1 HQQHP
6 RFVPE
11 QTEGAVDVFVSGVGT
26 GGTITGVSRY
36 IKRILG
42 KELVS
47 VAVEP
52 AESPILTQHLAG
64 EELVTGKHL
73 IQGIGA
79 GFVPNTLDLTL
90 VDRVERVTSNEA
102 ITFTRRLA
110 SEECLLCGISSGA
123 AAAIA
128 VKLAQ
133 LEEFAGKTIVV
144 VLPDAGERYLST
156 VLFDGIAV
164 GRR

>member
-1 HQQHP
+1 MPQQFNNPANPAIHETTTGSE
-6 RFVPE
+6 VWE

-110 SEECLLCGISSGA
+110 NEEACS
-123 AAAIA
+123 
-128 VKLAQ
+128 
-133 LEEFAGKTIVV
+133 AGY
-144 VLPDAGERYLST
+144 PAEP
-156 VLFDGIAV
+156 
-164 GRR
+164 RRRLQ